1 MRTVAIL
8 SAFLLGCGTAPFDP
22 DAGTADSGMPHRAC
36 EDDFD
41 CLNGFRCNLNFNLC
55 EPISDA
61 GTTNNNNSDA
71 GTDSSTNNNNS
82 DAGNDSGM
90 PDSGADIDS
99 GSPNFALNLEDCEAE
114 IPNEIRGSLIQPG
127 DRSLSGDF
135 ELRFNVSPAFSGDV
149 FSRIGPNGQTLTL
162 SFSDEVFNFSI
173 NGTSV
178 EFATNPGWNEVSI
191 SYRRGD
197 GFTVAVN
204 AERENVSFSNF
215 RWSAVGEIF
224 FGGNG
229 FIGMIDNIQ
238 FINFEGGTVGRWTFD
253 DETLN
258 DSSGNEHHMMSDC
271 GFVER

>member
-22 DAGTADSGMPHRAC
+22 DAGTADSEVSDSGMPHRTC

-41 CLNGFRCNLNFNLC
+41 CLNGFRCNLNRNLC
-55 EPISDA
+55 EPI
-61 GTTNNNNSDA
+61 SDA

-90 PDSGADIDS
+90 PDSGTDIDS
-99 GSPNFALNLEDCEAE
+99 GSPNFALNLDGCEAE
-114 IPNEIRGSLIQPG
+114 IPSEIRREFLQPG
-127 DRSLSGDF
+127 TISVSENLEIRFEVLST
-135 ELRFNVSPAFSGDV
+135 SPGNI
-149 FSRIGPNGQTLTL
+149 FSRTATEGQILIL
-162 SFSDEVFNFSI
+162 SIVDGTFHLSI

-178 EFATNPGWNEVSI
+178 EIDSRPEWNEISI
-191 SYRRGD
+191 TYIAGD
-197 GFTVAVN
+197 GLTIAINGMTEYIPFH
-204 AERENVSFSNF
+204 F
-215 RWSAVGEIF
+215 RWPISSEIF
-224 FGGNG
+224 LGGNG

-238 FINFEGGTVGRWTFD
+238 FINSEGRMVGRWIFD